1 MERGD
6 TMSEIDSKL
15 SRRKFVLVG
24 SAIAAA
30 PLLAKFAAVEA
41 NAASADSAAAITR
54 GTKVYYIMDQ
64 CVGCQ
69 VCRVNCPAEAI
80 RFGNCRNEIVQSK
93 CIHCGTCC
101 ELCHVSNISV
111 TIAA

>member
-1 MERGD
+1 
-6 TMSEIDSKL
+6 MSETDTKL
-15 SRRKFVLVG
+15 SRRSFMLAG
-24 SAIAAA
+24 SAMAAA
-30 PLLAKFAAVEA
+30 PLLAELVAVKA
-41 NAASADSAAAITR
+41 NAAPTDSAAEIKK

-93 CIHCGTCC
+93 CAHCGTCFD
-101 ELCHVSNISV
+101 LCHVSNISMTV
-111 TIAA
+111 AA

>member
-1 MERGD
+1 M
-6 TMSEIDSKL
+6 
-15 SRRKFVLVG
+15 
-24 SAIAAA
+24 AAA
-30 PLLAKFAAVEA
+30 PLLAELGAGKA
-41 NAASADSAAAITR
+41 NAVPADSAAGITR

-64 CVGCQ
+64 CIGCQ

-93 CIHCGTCC
+93 CIHCGTCY

-111 TIAA
+111 TVVA

>member
-6 TMSEIDSKL
+6 TMFETDLKL
-15 SRRKFVLVG
+15 SRRKFVLAG
-24 SAIAAA
+24 SAMAVA
-30 PLLAKFAAVEA
+30 PLLVELATVTA
-41 NAASADSAAAITR
+41 NAAPADSAAAIAR
-54 GTKVYYIMDQ
+54 GMKVYYIMDQ

-69 VCRVNCPAEAI
+69 VCRVNCPVEAI

-93 CIHCGTCC
+93 CVHCGTCY

>member
-1 MERGD
+1 
-6 TMSEIDSKL
+6 MSETDSKL
-15 SRRKFVLVG
+15 SRRKFMLAG

-30 PLLAKFAAVEA
+30 PLLAELTSVKATAAP
-41 NAASADSAAAITR
+41 ADSPAAIAK

-64 CVGCQ
+64 CIGCQ
-69 VCRVNCPAEAI
+69 VCRVNCPSEAI

-93 CIHCGTCC
+93 CIHCGTCY

>member
-1 MERGD
+1 
-6 TMSEIDSKL
+6 MSEINSKL
-15 SRRKFVLVG
+15 SRRKFVLAG

-30 PLLAKFAAVEA
+30 PLLAELATVTAIAAPI
-41 NAASADSAAAITR
+41 DSAAAIAK

-69 VCRVNCPAEAI
+69 VCRVNCPVEAI

-93 CIHCGTCC
+93 CIHCGTCY

-111 TIAA
+111 TVAA

>member
-1 MERGD
+1 
-6 TMSEIDSKL
+6 MSETDLKL
-15 SRRKFVLVG
+15 SRRKFMLAG
-24 SAIAAA
+24 SALAAA
-30 PLLAKFAAVEA
+30 PLLAGLAAVKA
-41 NAASADSAAAITR
+41 NAAPADSAAVIAR

-93 CIHCGTCC
+93 CIHCGTCY

>member
-6 TMSEIDSKL
+6 TMSETDLKL
-15 SRRKFVLVG
+15 SRRKFVLAG
-24 SAIAAA
+24 SAMAAA
-30 PLLAKFAAVEA
+30 PLLAELATVTAIAAP
-41 NAASADSAAAITR
+41 ADGVAAIAR

-69 VCRVNCPAEAI
+69 VCRVNCPSEAI

-93 CIHCGTCC
+93 CIHCGTCY

-111 TIAA
+111 TVAA